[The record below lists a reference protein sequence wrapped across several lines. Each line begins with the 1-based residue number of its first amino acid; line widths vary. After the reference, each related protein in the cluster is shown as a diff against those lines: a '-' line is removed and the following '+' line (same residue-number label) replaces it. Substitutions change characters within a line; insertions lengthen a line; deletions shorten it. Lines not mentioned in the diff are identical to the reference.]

1 MKATFDLP
9 DELIREIKLRAVIQR
24 RTVKDLVAEFLRQ
37 GLGMMPIGQPE
48 PLPASSMVEIGDGGL
63 PVVRCIANAPATR
76 MSVEELLKLEQETQ
90 AEEDLQ
96 HAGIAL

>member
-1 MKATFDLP
+1 
-9 DELIREIKLRAVIQR
+9 
-24 RTVKDLVAEFLRQ
+24 
-37 GLGMMPIGQPE
+37 
-48 PLPASSMVEIGDGGL
+48 MVEIGDGGL